1 MATLADLPLGARIL
15 IPVGTDENRL
25 CEIADKDNLVSG
37 GAVLVYKKIYE
48 KSEFGDSTLYPNGT
62 LDNLIKNTIY
72 NSFPQAVREKMMN
85 VTFDLEGSGSIT
97 RQMFAITYTMAGF
110 GANNGTAEGKALQH
124 YNSDANR
131 IKKRHSDSYADY
143 WWLSSRS
150 NTSRSRY
157 VGVGG
162 TAYDDYEGRPSS
174 SNGVVPAFVIP
185 QSTQLEDN
193 QNPDGS
199 YCIKGL
205 LPNDKITATATKPKN
220 TYAGSWETIRFEWTY
235 ESENSIPQ
243 KKYELQYKDASHT
256 EWTELQTG
264 ETANAHADIPPNTL
278 VAGTVYWRVRC
289 TNIYDAVSAWS
300 TEVSFTAQG
309 KPPTP
314 TVSATTSPRPEITWT
329 GEGQLAYQVKVD
341 GTVLYTAYSTDG
353 QYKVK
358 EYLSDGEHTAAV
370 RIQNE
375 YGLWSDW
382 GTADF
387 TVTNT
392 PGAAITLFA
401 AGGEKATLAW
411 TETDHEAYYVYRDDI
426 PIAKTTGN
434 TYTDQMA
441 IGTHEYKVRGVTGD
455 NYSMSNEVTVVL
467 SVDIPE
473 IAALSDMQWLKLKY
487 STAQNSP
494 LGVSVYQDVAY
505 QFYAGRRYPVA
516 ETSQQIT
523 KVYSFNVAFDDAAQ
537 AAAFEWL
544 LGKTVVYRDQH
555 NRLFTGPLMAYELSV
570 DQFFR
575 AFSCSIQQTDNM
587 ERIEYD

>member
-1 MATLADLPLGARIL
+1 MATLADLPLGATIL
-15 IPVGTDENRL
+15 IPVGTEENRL
-25 CEIADKDNLVSG
+25 CEIADKDNLTSG

-48 KSEFGDSTLYPNGT
+48 ISKFGDTSLYPDGT

-97 RQMFAITYTMAGF
+97 RKMFALTYTMVGF
-110 GANNGTAEGKALQH
+110 GDNNGTTEGKALQR

-131 IKKRHSDSYADY
+131 IKTYNGSADR
-143 WWLSSRS
+143 WWLSSRYNAS
-150 NTSRSRY
+150 DSRY
-157 VGVGG
+157 VIADG
-162 TAYDDYEGRPSS
+162 THGRNFSTNS
-174 SNGVVPAFVIP
+174 RGVVPAFVIP
-185 QSTQLEDN
+185 QSTQLEDA
-193 QNPDGS
+193 QNSDGS
-199 YCIKGL
+199 YCIKDL

-220 TYAGSWETIRFEWTY
+220 TYAGSWETVRFEWTY
-235 ESENSIPQ
+235 KSENSIPQ

-264 ETANAHADIPPNTL
+264 VTANTYADIPPNTL
-278 VAGTVYWRVRC
+278 VSGTVSWRVRC
-289 TNIYDAVSAWS
+289 TNIYGTVSAWS
-300 TEVSFTAQG
+300 EEVSFTAQG

-329 GEGQLAYQVKVD
+329 GEGQLAYQVKAD
-341 GTVLYTAYSTDG
+341 GTALYTAYSTDG

-358 EYLSDGEHTAAV
+358 EYLSDGAHTASV

-382 GTADF
+382 GTANF
-387 TVTNT
+387 AVTNT

-426 PIAKTTGN
+426 PIAKTTGH

-441 IGTHEYKVRGVTGD
+441 IGTHKYKVRGATGD

-487 STAQNSP
+487 STVQNSP

-570 DQFFR
+570 DQFFS
-575 AFSCSIQQTDNM
+575 AFTCSIQQTDNM

>member
-1 MATLADLPLGARIL
+1 MATLADLPLGATIL
-15 IPVGTDENRL
+15 IPVGTEENRL
-25 CEIADKDNLVSG
+25 CEVADKNNLVSG
-37 GAVLVYKKIYE
+37 GAVLVYKEIYE
-48 KSEFGDSTLYPNGT
+48 FSQFGDSPLYPDGT

-97 RQMFAITYTMAGF
+97 RKMFALTYTMAGF
-110 GANNGTAEGKALQH
+110 GTNNGTTEGKALQH

-131 IKKRHSDSYADY
+131 IKKRHNDSSTIW
-143 WWLSSRS
+143 WWLSSCHDT
-150 NTSRSRY
+150 TSYLRY
-157 VGVGG
+157 VDSDG
-162 TAYDDYEGRPSS
+162 TLGSGRPSS
-174 SNGVVPAFVIP
+174 AGVVPAFVIP

-199 YCIKGL
+199 YCIRGL
-205 LPNDKITATATKPKN
+205 KPNDKITVTTVKPKN

-235 ESENSIPQ
+235 KSENSIPQ

-256 EWTELQTG
+256 DWTELQTG
-264 ETANAHADIPPNTL
+264 ETANTYADIPPNTL
-278 VAGTVYWRVRC
+278 IAGTVYWRVRC
-289 TNIYDAVSAWS
+289 TNANGQTSAWS
-300 TEVSFTAQG
+300 ADVSFTAQG

-314 TVSATTSPRPEITWT
+314 TVSATASPRPVITWA
-329 GEGQLAYQVKVD
+329 GEGQLAYQIKVD
-341 GTVLYTAYSTDG
+341 DTVLYTAYSTDG

-382 GTADF
+382 GTANF
-387 TVTNT
+387 TIANT

-426 PIAKTTGN
+426 PIAKTTGH

-441 IGTHEYKVRGVTGD
+441 IGTHKYKVRGVTGD

-537 AAAFEWL
+537 AAAFEGL

-555 NRLFTGPLMAYELSV
+555 NRLFTGPLMGYELSV
-570 DQFFR
+570 DQFFS

-587 ERIEYD
+587 ERIGYD